1 MAYRVVR
8 NSFLIML
15 YALLSLLFC
24 NTVFAQ
30 VTSNYDVTTWEYRWG
45 DSLFTEGK
53 PDWVLPEN
61 TDDGWQTIAFP
72 SNPPNRSQREFVWF
86 RARLTEVPLHEPV
99 LYIYSVDLITQVY
112 LDANKIYQFGDF
124 SGEEKGGF
132 AGWPW
137 HMIELPENYADQYIY
152 FRVFSNYT
160 DIGLW
165 GEVKLFE
172 KTDLLHYIITT
183 SYQELLIALFCVF
196 VAMLA
201 FAFAIVQKENRHF
214 LFLGGFS
221 LMTAI
226 SLLAENQAVQLIF
239 DYPLLRTYLAAAA
252 YFSMPIFIGLLLSQ
266 WSSGF
271 RQQLMRKLAYSH
283 IGFLLGAI
291 GLSLAGVFHIASCF
305 PVFDGLFAVTLSIM
319 LLVCMLNARHMK
331 LDQQWVM
338 ATFTILAL
346 LLLIDMLVA
355 HGLLPWRRVD
365 VSLGALLFSLVLV
378 MISLRQYSRVQTALR
393 ELNEHL
399 EIKVKERTATLHAY
413 AETEQERASQ
423 LERLNTFSFK
433 LEDLNSQLQACQSLK
448 EAGIMIQNELP
459 KVFEPIVLRV
469 VLEAQ
474 NSATNAPFL
483 RQIHLQELEGGST
496 VFASL
501 IFDANDDTQVL
512 SDEIRDDF
520 ITRTT
525 QRLSTTL
532 SSIKLREDLQ
542 RFSFEDALTG
552 LKNRRFFD
560 ESLQR
565 DIQISQRDATPL
577 SLLICD
583 IDHFKNFNDE
593 YGHEAGDVAL
603 KAVSNELHKHFRE
616 SDVPCRFGGEE
627 FVVLLRDA
635 SLDDAMIK
643 AETLREDIAKRTIQY
658 QGKQIGPLTISI
670 GVATWSGNGAE
681 PHDLL
686 READKALYLAKQ
698 HGRNRVEHQQL

>member
-8 NSFLIML
+8 NRFLIML
-15 YALLSLLFC
+15 YALLTLLFC

-30 VTSNYDVTTWEYRWG
+30 VTNNYDVTTWEYRWG
-45 DSLFTEGK
+45 DSPFTDGK
-53 PDWVLPEN
+53 PDWILPEN
-61 TDDGWQTIAFP
+61 KVDGWQAIAFP
-72 SNPPNRSQREFVWF
+72 SNPPNRSQQEFVWY
-86 RARLTEVPLHEPV
+86 RARLTDVPLHEPV

-112 LDANKIYQFGDF
+112 LNANKIYQFGDF
-124 SGEEKGGF
+124 SGEEQGSF

-137 HMIELPENYADQYIY
+137 HMIELPANYADQFIY

-172 KTDLLHYIITT
+172 KTDLLHYIIST

-201 FAFAIVQKENRHF
+201 FAFAIIQKENRHF
-214 LFLGGFS
+214 LYLGGFS
-221 LMTAI
+221 LVTAI

-252 YFSMPIFIGLLLSQ
+252 YFSMPIFIGLLLAQ
-266 WSSGF
+266 WSSGL
-271 RQQLMRKLAYSH
+271 RQQLMRKLVYLH
-283 IGFLLGAI
+283 TGFLLAAI
-291 GLSLAGVFHIASCF
+291 GLSLAGIFHIAAFF
-305 PVFDGLFAVTLSIM
+305 PVFDGLFAVTLGIM

-355 HGLLPWRRVD
+355 HGFLPWIRVD

-399 EIKVKERTATLHAY
+399 EIKVKERTATLRAY
-413 AETEQERASQ
+413 AETEQGRASQ
-423 LERLNTFSFK
+423 LERLNTFSSK
-433 LEDLNSQLQACQSLK
+433 LEDLNSQLQACQTLK

-459 KVFEPIVLRV
+459 KVFEPIALQV
-469 VLEAQ
+469 VLNAQ
-474 NSATNAPFL
+474 SLDSNTPLL

-501 IFDANDDTQVL
+501 IFDANADTTVL
-512 SDEIRDDF
+512 SDEMRESF

-603 KAVSNELHKHFRE
+603 QAVADELHKHFRE

-635 SLDDAMIK
+635 GLDHAVVK
-643 AETLREDIAKRTIQY
+643 AETLRENIAQRTIQY
-658 QGKQIGPLTISI
+658 QGKQIGPLSISI
-670 GVATWSGNGAE
+670 GVATWGGNGAE
-681 PHDLL
+681 PDDLL

-698 HGRNRVEHQQL
+698 HGRNRVERRQR